1 MFLDQVLVNE
11 EDLKYLMIF
20 HLITSLRFST
30 CLQRLY
36 IFEVEKDESVLL
48 SQDQCPRTT
57 KEKDSKK
64 SILYALAVGNF
75 MYVMLCIRPDIY
87 FTIGFVSRY

>member
-11 EDLKYLMIF
+11 KDLKHLVIF
-20 HLITSLRFST
+20 YPVTSLRFST
-30 CLQRLY
+30 CLEWLY
-36 IFEVEKDESVLL
+36 IFKVEKDESVLL